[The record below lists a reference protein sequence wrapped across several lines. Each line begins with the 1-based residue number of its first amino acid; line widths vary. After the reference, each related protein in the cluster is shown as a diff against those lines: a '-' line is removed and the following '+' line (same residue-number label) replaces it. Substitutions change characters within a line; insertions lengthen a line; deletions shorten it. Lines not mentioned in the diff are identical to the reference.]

1 MIFVQKTRRRG
12 GIIMSNASNKSGK
25 RGGIS
30 LLTELVLIAL
40 IPMLILAVTLTI
52 YASVN
57 IHNGMQEEF
66 LEGLRTT
73 AVAVHA
79 GFDSIN
85 PGEDYT
91 LNEDGDLMKGDHDLT
106 TDESLLDSYVA
117 GTEMEITLFYGDTR
131 MATTLIGEDGKRIL
145 GTKASQE
152 VIDTVLTKGEDYHS
166 TDLTINGEH
175 YYAYYVPAK
184 DHTGKIIGMFF
195 VGEKAEAV
203 NNFINR
209 KVTALIGISIAL
221 LVIAFL
227 IVFIAAKKI
236 AAAIIDTE
244 KVLINLSEGDLT
256 TPVNAKSLKRTDEI
270 GSMAVAL
277 DLTMKELR
285 NIISGIQ
292 HSADVLM
299 RNGTDLGDM
308 AAQTS
313 HTTDE
318 ISLAVEEVSKGAITQ
333 AEEVE
338 RATNLVSDM
347 GMKIEQIVHSIDVLY
362 AVAENMQKAGNEA
375 QNNMNLLKDSN
386 EQTNTA
392 IEKVAENVEKTDK
405 SVSAISEALQLIT
418 DIADETNLLSLN
430 ASIEAARAGEAGR
443 GFAVVAAQIQKLA
456 EESNASA
463 AQIEDIIATLSQD
476 SANTL
481 TVMDNLRENITVQQ
495 EKMLD
500 TIEKF
505 SSVRE
510 GIVASTD
517 NTSQI
522 HTQASDCDNSR
533 VSVVDIIQDLSALS
547 EENAASTEETTASM
561 QELNATINLLSNAAK
576 ELQDLAISLE
586 NDMRF
591 FKL

>member
-1 MIFVQKTRRRG
+1 MNKT
-12 GIIMSNASNKSGK
+12 SNKSGK
-25 RGGIS
+25 KGGLS
-30 LLTELVLIAL
+30 LLTELILIAL
-40 IPMLILAVTLTI
+40 IPMLILAATLSI
-52 YASVN
+52 YAAVN

-73 AVAVHA
+73 AIAVHA

-91 LNEDGDLMKGDHDLT
+91 LNENGDLMKGDHDLT
-106 TDESLLDSYVA
+106 TDETLLDSYVA
-117 GTEMEITLFYGDTR
+117 GTKMEITLFYGDTR
-131 MATTLIGEDGKRIL
+131 VATTLIGNDGKRMI
-145 GTKASQE
+145 GTKASAE
-152 VIDTVLTKGEDYHS
+152 VAETVLVKGEEYHS
-166 TDLTINGEH
+166 TDLEINGKP

-184 DHTGKIIGMFF
+184 DHTGQIIGMFF
-195 VGEKAEAV
+195 VGEESSEV
-203 NNFINR
+203 NAFINR
-209 KVTALIGISIAL
+209 KIAALASISVLMLI
-221 LVIAFL
+221 IAFS
-227 IVFIAAKKI
+227 IVFIAAKRI
-236 AAAIIDTE
+236 AGAIIDTE
-244 KVLINLSEGDLT
+244 KVLVQLSEGNLT
-256 TPVNAKSLKRTDEI
+256 ASVNPKSLKRTDEI
-270 GSMAVAL
+270 GSMAKAL
-277 DLTMKELR
+277 ERTMHELR
-285 NIISGIQ
+285 NIISNIQ

-299 RNGTDLGDM
+299 REGTDLGDM
-308 AAQTS
+308 ASQTS
-313 HTTDE
+313 QTTNE
-318 ISLAVEEVSKGAITQ
+318 INLAVEEVSKGAITQ

-338 RATNLVSDM
+338 HATNLVSDM
-347 GMKIEQIVHSIDVLY
+347 GMKIEQIVHNIDDLY
-362 AVAENMQKAGNEA
+362 LVAESMQKAGNEA

-386 EQTNTA
+386 EQTNIA
-392 IEKVAENVEKTDK
+392 IEKVAENVVKTDK
-405 SVSAISEALQLIT
+405 SVAVIAEALNLIT

-463 AQIEDIIATLSQD
+463 AQIAEIIATLSQD

-481 TVMDNLRENITVQQ
+481 SVMEQLRDNITVQQ

-510 GIVASTD
+510 GIVTSTD
-517 NTSQI
+517 STSHI
-522 HTQASDCDNSR
+522 HTQASECDTSR

-561 QELNATINLLSNAAK
+561 QELNATIALLSNAAK
-576 ELQDLAISLE
+576 ELQDLAVSLE

>member
-1 MIFVQKTRRRG
+1 MSKT
-12 GIIMSNASNKSGK
+12 SNKNK
-25 RGGIS
+25 GIS
-30 LLTELVLIAL
+30 LLTELLLIAL
-40 IPMLILAVTLTI
+40 VPMLVLAIVLSV
-52 YASVN
+52 YASHS
-57 IHNGMQEEF
+57 IKTGMQEEF
-66 LEGLRTT
+66 IEGLHTT

-85 PGEDYT
+85 PGEDYV
-91 LNEDGDLMKGDHDLT
+91 LNENGDLMKGDHDLT
-106 TDESLLDSYVA
+106 ADETLLDSYVA
-117 GTEMEITLFYGDTR
+117 GTDMEITLFYGDTR
-131 MATTLIGEDGKRIL
+131 VATTLIGKDGKQIL
-145 GTKASQE
+145 GTKASDA
-152 VIDTVLTKGEDYHS
+152 VIEKVLVKGEEYHA
-166 TDLTINGEH
+166 TDLMINDKLH
-175 YYAYYVPAK
+175 YAYYVPAK
-184 DHTGKIIGMFF
+184 DHNGEIIGMFF
-195 VGEKAEAV
+195 VGEPSEKV
-203 NNFINR
+203 DNFINK
-209 KVTALIGISIAL
+209 KVTALTIMSIVL
-221 LVIAFL
+221 CLIAF
-227 IVFIAAKKI
+227 IVIFIAAKRI
-236 AAAIIDTE
+236 AAAIGDTE
-244 KVLINLSEGDLT
+244 KVLVQLSEGNLAAT
-256 TPVNAKSLKRTDEI
+256 VNPKSLKRTDEI
-270 GSMAVAL
+270 GSMASAL
-277 DLTMKELR
+277 DRTMNELR
-285 NIISGIQ
+285 NIISNIQ

-299 RNGTDLGDM
+299 REGTDLGDM
-308 AAQTS
+308 ASQTS

-347 GMKIEQIVHSIDVLY
+347 GMKIEQIVHSIDDLY
-362 AVAENMQKAGNEA
+362 LVAESMQKAGNEA

-386 EQTNTA
+386 EQTNIA

-405 SVSAISEALQLIT
+405 SVAVIAEALNLIT

-463 AQIEDIIATLSQD
+463 AQIAEIISTLSQD

-481 TVMDNLRENITVQQ
+481 SVMDTLRENITVQQ

-500 TIEKF
+500 TIDKF
-505 SSVRE
+505 SSVRD
-510 GIVASTD
+510 GIVTSTN

-522 HTQASDCDNSR
+522 HTQASECDTSR

-576 ELQDLAISLE
+576 ELQDLAVALE

-591 FKL
+591 FKM

>member
-1 MIFVQKTRRRG
+1 MNKT
-12 GIIMSNASNKSGK
+12 SNKGGKK
-25 RGGIS
+25 RGLS
-30 LLTELVLIAL
+30 LLNELLLIAL
-40 IPMLILAVTLTI
+40 VPMLILAITLSV
-52 YASVN
+52 YASYS
-57 IHNGMQEEF
+57 IKTGMQEEF
-66 LEGLRTT
+66 VEGLHTT
-73 AVAVHA
+73 AIAVQA
-79 GFDSIN
+79 GFNSIN

-91 LNEDGDLMKGDHDLT
+91 LNENGDLMKGDHDLT
-106 TDESLLDSYVA
+106 EDETMLDSYVA

-131 MATTLIGEDGKRIL
+131 VATTLIGKDGKRNL
-145 GTKASQE
+145 GTKASDE
-152 VIDTVLTKGEDYHS
+152 VIEQVLKKGEEYHA
-166 TDLTINGEH
+166 TNLVINEEAF
-175 YYAYYVPAK
+175 YAYYVPAK
-184 DHTGKIIGMFF
+184 DHNGEVIGMFF
-195 VGEKAEAV
+195 VGEPSEKV
-203 NNFINR
+203 DKFINT
-209 KVTALIGISIAL
+209 KVTALTAISVL
-221 LVIAFL
+221 LCLIAFFL
-227 IVFIAAKKI
+227 VFFAAKNI
-236 AAAIIDTE
+236 AAAVSDTE
-244 KVLINLSEGDLT
+244 KVLTHLSEGDLT
-256 TPVNAKSLKRTDEI
+256 ASVNPKSLKRTDEI
-270 GSMAVAL
+270 GIMAAAL
-277 DLTMKELR
+277 ERTLQRLR
-285 NIISGIQ
+285 DTISHIQ

-299 RNGTDLGDM
+299 REGTELGDM
-308 AAQTS
+308 ASQTS

-362 AVAENMQKAGNEA
+362 EIAESMQKAGNEA
-375 QNNMNLLKDSN
+375 QSNMNLLKDSN

-405 SVSAISEALQLIT
+405 SVAVIAEALNLIT

-463 AQIEDIIATLSQD
+463 AQIAEIISTLSQD

-481 TVMDNLRENITVQQ
+481 VVMDHLRDNITVQQ

-505 SSVRE
+505 ASVRE
-510 GIVASTD
+510 GIVSSTD
-517 NTSQI
+517 STSQI

-576 ELQDLAISLE
+576 DLQELAISLE

>member
-1 MIFVQKTRRRG
+1 MSKTSNNGTKKG
-12 GIIMSNASNKSGK
+12 GL
-25 RGGIS
+25 S
-30 LLTELVLIAL
+30 LLTQLVLIAL
-40 IPMLILAVTLTI
+40 VPMLILAATLSI
-52 YASVN
+52 YSSLSIVS
-57 IHNGMQEEF
+57 GMQDEF

-91 LNEDGDLMKGDHDLT
+91 LNENGDLMKGDHDLT
-106 TDESLLDSYVA
+106 TDETLLDSYVA
-117 GTEMEITLFYGDTR
+117 GTEMEVTLFYGDTR
-131 MATTLIGEDGKRIL
+131 VATTLTGEDGKRIL
-145 GTKASQE
+145 GTKASEE
-152 VIDTVLTKGEDYHS
+152 VIDAVLTKGEEYHS

-175 YYAYYVPAK
+175 YYAYYLPAK
-184 DHTGKIIGMFF
+184 DHNGQIIGMFF

-203 NNFINR
+203 NNFIR
-209 KVTALIGISIAL
+209 TKVIALTCISIAL
-221 LVIAFL
+221 LIIAFL
-227 IVFIAAKKI
+227 LVFFAAKKI
-236 AAAIIDTE
+236 AAAILDTE
-244 KVLINLSEGDLT
+244 KVLTRLSEGDLT
-256 TPVNAKSLKRTDEI
+256 ATVNPKSLKRSDEI

-277 DLTMKELR
+277 ESTMKTLR
-285 NIISGIQ
+285 NIIANIQ
-292 HSADVLM
+292 HSADILM
-299 RNGTDLGDM
+299 RQGTDLGDM
-308 AAQTS
+308 ATQTS

-347 GMKIEQIVHSIDVLY
+347 GMKIEQIVHSIDALY
-362 AVAENMQKAGNEA
+362 QVAEDMQKAGNEA
-375 QNNMNLLKDSN
+375 QSNMNLLKSSN

-405 SVSAISEALQLIT
+405 SVAAISEALQLIT

-463 AQIEDIIATLSQD
+463 TQIAEIIATLSQD

-481 TVMDNLRENITVQQ
+481 TVMDNLRDNICVQQ
-495 EKMLD
+495 EKMVD

-505 SSVRE
+505 AYVRE
-510 GIVASTD
+510 GIVSSTD
-517 NTSQI
+517 GTSQI
-522 HTQASDCDNSR
+522 HSQASDCDNSR

-561 QELNATINLLSNAAK
+561 EELNATINLLSNAAK
-576 ELQDLAISLE
+576 ELQELAISLE

>member
-1 MIFVQKTRRRG
+1 MSKTLIKKG
-12 GIIMSNASNKSGK
+12 GK
-25 RGGIS
+25 RGIS

-40 IPMLILAVTLTI
+40 VPMLILAATLSI
-52 YASVN
+52 YASKS
-57 IHNGMQEEF
+57 IHDGLQEEF

-91 LNEDGDLMKGDHDLT
+91 LNENGDLMKGDHDLT
-106 TDESLLDSYVA
+106 ADETLLDSYVA
-117 GTEMEITLFYGDTR
+117 GTKMEITLFYGDTR
-131 MATTLIGEDGKRIL
+131 VATTLIGEDGKRIL
-145 GTKASQE
+145 GTKASE
-152 VIDTVLTKGEDYHS
+152 TVVEKVLLKGEDYHS
-166 TDLTINGEH
+166 TDLEINGKP

-184 DHTGKIIGMFF
+184 DHSGKIIGMFF
-195 VGEKAEAV
+195 VGEEASEV
-203 NNFINR
+203 NSFINK
-209 KVTALIGISIAL
+209 KVTALGGISIL
-221 LVIAFL
+221 MILIAFFL
-227 IVFIAAKKI
+227 IFVAAKKI
-236 AAAIIDTE
+236 AGAITDTE
-244 KVLINLSEGDLT
+244 KVLIQLSEGDLT
-256 TPVNAKSLKRTDEI
+256 ATVDPKSLKRSDEI
-270 GSMAVAL
+270 GTMANAL
-277 DLTMKELR
+277 DRTLKELR
-285 NIISGIQ
+285 DIITHIQ
-292 HSADVLM
+292 HSADVL
-299 RNGTDLGDM
+299 RREGTDLGDM
-308 AAQTS
+308 ASQTS

-347 GMKIEQIVHSIDVLY
+347 GMQIEQIVHSIDVLY
-362 AVAENMQKAGNEA
+362 QVAESMQKAGNEA

-386 EQTNTA
+386 EQTNIA

-405 SVSAISEALQLIT
+405 SVTVIAEALDLIT

-463 AQIEDIIATLSQD
+463 AQIAEIISTLSQD

-481 TVMDNLRENITVQQ
+481 AVMDQLRENITVQQ

-500 TIEKF
+500 TIDKF

-510 GIVASTD
+510 GIVSSTD

-522 HTQASDCDNSR
+522 HTQASECDNSR

-547 EENAASTEETTASM
+547 EENAASTQETTASM
-561 QELNATINLLSNAAK
+561 QELNATISLLSNAAK
-576 ELQDLAISLE
+576 ELQDLAVSLE

>member
-1 MIFVQKTRRRG
+1 MSKT
-12 GIIMSNASNKSGK
+12 SNNSGK
-25 RGGIS
+25 KEGLS
-30 LLTELVLIAL
+30 LLTQLILIAL
-40 IPMLILAVTLTI
+40 VPMLILAITLSI
-52 YASVN
+52 YASN
-57 IHNGMQEEF
+57 SIHDGMQEEF

-91 LNEDGDLMKGDHDLT
+91 LNENGDLMKGDHDLT
-106 TDESLLDSYVA
+106 TDETLLDSYVA
-117 GTEMEITLFYGDTR
+117 GTKMEITLFYGDTR
-131 MATTLIGEDGKRIL
+131 VATTLVGEDGKRIL
-145 GTKASQE
+145 GTKASE
-152 VIDTVLTKGEDYHS
+152 VVVETVLVKGEDYHS
-166 TDLTINGEH
+166 TDLEINGKP

-184 DHTGKIIGMFF
+184 DHNGKIIGMFF
-195 VGEKAEAV
+195 VGEESSAV
-203 NNFINR
+203 NAFINK
-209 KVTALIGISIAL
+209 KVAALGGISIL
-221 LVIAFL
+221 MIIIAFFL
-227 IVFIAAKKI
+227 IFFAAKKI
-236 AAAIIDTE
+236 ATAITDTE
-244 KVLINLSEGDLT
+244 KVLIQLSEGDLSAT
-256 TPVNAKSLKRTDEI
+256 VNPKSLKRTDEI
-270 GSMAVAL
+270 GSMANAL
-277 DLTMKELR
+277 DRTLKELR
-285 NIISGIQ
+285 NIITHIQ

-299 RNGTDLGDM
+299 REGTDLGDM
-308 AAQTS
+308 ASQTS

-338 RATNLVSDM
+338 HATNLVSDM
-347 GMKIEQIVHSIDVLY
+347 GMKIEQIVHSIDELY
-362 AVAENMQKAGNEA
+362 QVTAAMQKAGNEA
-375 QNNMNLLKDSN
+375 QNNMSLLKDSN
-386 EQTNTA
+386 EQTNIA

-405 SVSAISEALQLIT
+405 SVAVIAEALDLIT

-463 AQIEDIIATLSQD
+463 AQIAEIISTLSQD

-481 TVMDNLRENITVQQ
+481 AVMDTLRDNITVQQ

-500 TIEKF
+500 TIDKF

-510 GIVASTD
+510 GIVSSTN

-522 HTQASDCDNSR
+522 HTQASECDSSR
-533 VSVVDIIQDLSALS
+533 ISVVDIIQDLSALS

-561 QELNATINLLSNAAK
+561 QELNATINLLSNSAK
-576 ELQDLAISLE
+576 ELQNLAVSLE

>member
-1 MIFVQKTRRRG
+1 MSKT
-12 GIIMSNASNKSGK
+12 SNKNK
-25 RGGIS
+25 GIS
-30 LLTELVLIAL
+30 LLTELLLIAL
-40 IPMLILAVTLTI
+40 VPMLVLAIVLSV
-52 YASVN
+52 YASHS
-57 IHNGMQEEF
+57 IKTGMQEEF
-66 LEGLRTT
+66 IEGLHTT

-85 PGEDYT
+85 PGEDYV
-91 LNEDGDLMKGDHDLT
+91 LNENGDLMKGDHDLT
-106 TDESLLDSYVA
+106 ADETLLDSYFA
-117 GTEMEITLFYGDTR
+117 GTDMEITLFYGDTR
-131 MATTLIGEDGKRIL
+131 VATTLIGKDGKRIL
-145 GTKASQE
+145 GTKASDA
-152 VIDTVLTKGEDYHS
+152 VIEKVLVKGEEYHA
-166 TDLTINGEH
+166 TDLMINDKLH
-175 YYAYYVPAK
+175 YAYYVPAK
-184 DHTGKIIGMFF
+184 DHNGEIIGMFF
-195 VGEKAEAV
+195 VGEPSEKV
-203 NNFINR
+203 DNFINK
-209 KVTALIGISIAL
+209 KVTALTIMSIVL
-221 LVIAFL
+221 CLIAF
-227 IVFIAAKKI
+227 IVIFIAAKRI
-236 AAAIIDTE
+236 AAAIGDTE
-244 KVLINLSEGDLT
+244 KVLVQLSEGNLAAT
-256 TPVNAKSLKRTDEI
+256 VNPKSLKRTDEI
-270 GSMAVAL
+270 GSMASAL
-277 DLTMKELR
+277 DRTMNELR
-285 NIISGIQ
+285 NIISNIQ

-299 RNGTDLGDM
+299 REGTDLGDM
-308 AAQTS
+308 ASQTS

-347 GMKIEQIVHSIDVLY
+347 GMKIEQIVHSIDDLY
-362 AVAENMQKAGNEA
+362 LVAESMQKAGNEA

-386 EQTNTA
+386 EQTNIA

-405 SVSAISEALQLIT
+405 SVAVIAEALNLIT

-463 AQIEDIIATLSQD
+463 AQIAEIISTLSQD
-476 SANTL
+476 SDNTL
-481 TVMDNLRENITVQQ
+481 YVMDTLRENITVQQ

-500 TIEKF
+500 TIDKF
-505 SSVRE
+505 SSVRD
-510 GIVASTD
+510 GIVTSTN

-522 HTQASDCDNSR
+522 HTQASECDTSR

-576 ELQDLAISLE
+576 ELQDLAVALE

-591 FKL
+591 FKM

>member
-1 MIFVQKTRRRG
+1 MSKT
-12 GIIMSNASNKSGK
+12 SNKNK
-25 RGGIS
+25 GIS
-30 LLTELVLIAL
+30 LLTELLLIAL
-40 IPMLILAVTLTI
+40 VPMLVLAIVLSV
-52 YASVN
+52 YASHS
-57 IHNGMQEEF
+57 IKTGMQEEF
-66 LEGLRTT
+66 IEGLHTT

-85 PGEDYT
+85 PGEDYV
-91 LNEDGDLMKGDHDLT
+91 LNENGDLMKGDHDLT
-106 TDESLLDSYVA
+106 ADETLLDSYVA
-117 GTEMEITLFYGDTR
+117 GTDMEITLFYGDTSV
-131 MATTLIGEDGKRIL
+131 ATTLIGKDGKRIL
-145 GTKASQE
+145 GTKASDA
-152 VIDTVLTKGEDYHS
+152 VIEKVLVKGEEYHA
-166 TDLTINGEH
+166 TDLMINDKLH
-175 YYAYYVPAK
+175 YAYYVPAK
-184 DHTGKIIGMFF
+184 DHNGEIIGMFF
-195 VGEKAEAV
+195 VGEPSEKV
-203 NNFINR
+203 DNFINK
-209 KVTALIGISIAL
+209 KVTALTIMSIVL
-221 LVIAFL
+221 CLIAF
-227 IVFIAAKKI
+227 IVIFIAAKRI
-236 AAAIIDTE
+236 AAAIGDTE
-244 KVLINLSEGDLT
+244 KVLVQLSEGNLAAT
-256 TPVNAKSLKRTDEI
+256 VNPKSLKRTDEI
-270 GSMAVAL
+270 GSMASAL
-277 DLTMKELR
+277 DRTMNELR
-285 NIISGIQ
+285 NIISNIQ

-299 RNGTDLGDM
+299 REGTDLSDM
-308 AAQTS
+308 ASQTS

-347 GMKIEQIVHSIDVLY
+347 GMKIEQIVHSIDDLY
-362 AVAENMQKAGNEA
+362 LVAESMQKAGNEA

-386 EQTNTA
+386 EQTNIA

-405 SVSAISEALQLIT
+405 SVAVIAEALNLIT

-463 AQIEDIIATLSQD
+463 AQIAEIISTLSQD

-481 TVMDNLRENITVQQ
+481 SVMDTLRENITVQQ

-500 TIEKF
+500 TIDKF
-505 SSVRE
+505 SSVRD
-510 GIVASTD
+510 GIVTSTN

-522 HTQASDCDNSR
+522 HTQASECDTSR

-576 ELQDLAISLE
+576 ELQDLAVALE

-591 FKL
+591 FKM

>member
-1 MIFVQKTRRRG
+1 MSKT
-12 GIIMSNASNKSGK
+12 SNKNK
-25 RGGIS
+25 GIS
-30 LLTELVLIAL
+30 LLTELLLIAL
-40 IPMLILAVTLTI
+40 VPMLVLAIVLSV
-52 YASVN
+52 YASHS
-57 IHNGMQEEF
+57 IKTGMQEEF
-66 LEGLRTT
+66 IEGLHTT

-85 PGEDYT
+85 PGEDYV
-91 LNEDGDLMKGDHDLT
+91 LNENGDLMKGDHDLT
-106 TDESLLDSYVA
+106 ADETLLDSYVA
-117 GTEMEITLFYGDTR
+117 GTDMEITLFYGDTR
-131 MATTLIGEDGKRIL
+131 VATTLIGKDGKRIL
-145 GTKASQE
+145 GTKASDA
-152 VIDTVLTKGEDYHS
+152 VIEKVLVKGEEYHA
-166 TDLTINGEH
+166 TDLMINDKLH
-175 YYAYYVPAK
+175 YAYYVPAK
-184 DHTGKIIGMFF
+184 DHNGEIIGMFF
-195 VGEKAEAV
+195 VGEPSEKV
-203 NNFINR
+203 DNFINK
-209 KVTALIGISIAL
+209 KVTALTIMSIVL
-221 LVIAFL
+221 CLIAF
-227 IVFIAAKKI
+227 IVIFIAAKRI
-236 AAAIIDTE
+236 AAAIGDTE
-244 KVLINLSEGDLT
+244 KVLVQLSEGNLAAT
-256 TPVNAKSLKRTDEI
+256 VNPKSLKRTDEI
-270 GSMAVAL
+270 GSMASAL
-277 DLTMKELR
+277 DRTMNELR
-285 NIISGIQ
+285 NIISNIQ

-299 RNGTDLGDM
+299 REGTDLGDM
-308 AAQTS
+308 ASQTS

-347 GMKIEQIVHSIDVLY
+347 GMKIEQIVHSIDDLY
-362 AVAENMQKAGNEA
+362 LVAESMQKAGNEA

-386 EQTNTA
+386 EQTNIA

-405 SVSAISEALQLIT
+405 SVAVIAEALNLIT

-463 AQIEDIIATLSQD
+463 AQIAEIISTLSQD

-481 TVMDNLRENITVQQ
+481 SVMDTLRENITVQQ

-500 TIEKF
+500 TIDKF
-505 SSVRE
+505 SSVRD
-510 GIVASTD
+510 GIVTSTN

-522 HTQASDCDNSR
+522 HTQASECDTSR

-576 ELQDLAISLE
+576 ELQDLAVALE

-591 FKL
+591 FKM

>member
-1 MIFVQKTRRRG
+1 
-12 GIIMSNASNKSGK
+12 MSSTSNRNKEKKGL
-25 RGGIS
+25 S
-30 LLTELVLIAL
+30 LLTQLLMIAL
-40 IPMLILAVTLTI
+40 VPLLLLAAALSI

-57 IHNGMQEEF
+57 LHNGIQEEF

-91 LNEDGDLMKGDHDLT
+91 LNENGDLMKGDHDLT
-106 TDESLLDSYVA
+106 ADETLLDSYVA
-117 GTEMEITLFYGDTR
+117 GTAMEITLFYGDTR
-131 MATTLIGEDGKRIL
+131 VATTLIGEDGKRII
-145 GTKASQE
+145 GTKASDE
-152 VIDTVLTKGEDYHS
+152 VIETVLVKGEDYHS
-166 TDLTINGEH
+166 TDLQINGKP

-184 DHTGKIIGMFF
+184 DHSGKIIGMFF
-195 VGEKAEAV
+195 VGEESTEV
-203 NNFINR
+203 DTFINR
-209 KVTALIGISIAL
+209 KITALAGISILAL
-221 LVIAFL
+221 LIAFFL
-227 IVFIAAKKI
+227 IFFAAKKI

-244 KVLINLSEGDLT
+244 KVLVQLSEGDLST
-256 TPVNAKSLKRTDEI
+256 TVNPKSLKRGDEL
-270 GSMAVAL
+270 GSMARAL
-277 DLTMKELR
+277 ERTLSRLR
-285 NIISGIQ
+285 DIINHIQ
-292 HSADVLM
+292 HSADILM
-299 RNGTDLGDM
+299 QEGTQLGDM
-308 AAQTS
+308 ASQTS

-347 GMKIEQIVHSIDVLY
+347 GMKIEQIVQSIDGLY
-362 AVAENMQKAGNEA
+362 SVAEAMQKAGNEA
-375 QNNMNLLKDSN
+375 QNNMNLLKASN
-386 EQTNTA
+386 EQTNNA

-405 SVSAISEALQLIT
+405 SVTVIAEALNLIT

-463 AQIEDIIATLSQD
+463 AQIAEIISTLSQD

-481 TVMDNLRENITVQQ
+481 AVMDHLRNDITVQQ
-495 EKMLD
+495 EKMLE

-505 SSVRE
+505 ASVRE
-510 GIVASTD
+510 GIVSSTEG
-517 NTSQI
+517 TSQI
-522 HTQASDCDNSR
+522 HTQASDCDTSR

-547 EENAASTEETTASM
+547 EENAASTQETTASM
-561 QELNATINLLSNAAK
+561 QELNATISLLSNAAK
-576 ELQDLAISLE
+576 ELQELAVSLE

>member
-1 MIFVQKTRRRG
+1 MSKT
-12 GIIMSNASNKSGK
+12 SNNSGK
-25 RGGIS
+25 KGGLS
-30 LLTELVLIAL
+30 LLTELILIAL
-40 IPMLILAVTLTI
+40 VPMLILAATLSI
-52 YASVN
+52 YAAKS
-57 IHNGMQEEF
+57 IHDGMQEEF

-91 LNEDGDLMKGDHDLT
+91 LNENGDLMKGDHDLT
-106 TDESLLDSYVA
+106 TDETLLDSYVA
-117 GTEMEITLFYGDTR
+117 GTKMQITLFYGDTR
-131 MATTLIGEDGKRIL
+131 VATTLIGDDGKRMI
-145 GTKASQE
+145 GTKASEE
-152 VIDTVLTKGEDYHS
+152 VAQTVLVKGEDYHS
-166 TDLTINGEH
+166 TDLEINGKP

-195 VGEKAEAV
+195 VGEESSEV
-203 NNFINR
+203 NGFINK
-209 KVTALIGISIAL
+209 KVAALAGISIL
-221 LVIAFL
+221 MLVIAFIL
-227 IVFIAAKKI
+227 VFLAAKKI

-244 KVLINLSEGDLT
+244 KVLVRLSEGDLSAT
-256 TPVNAKSLKRTDEI
+256 VNPKSLTRTDEI
-270 GSMAVAL
+270 GSMANAL
-277 DLTMKELR
+277 EHTIAELR
-285 NIISGIQ
+285 NIIANIQ

-299 RNGTDLGDM
+299 REGTELGDM
-308 AAQTS
+308 ASQTS

-347 GMKIEQIVHSIDVLY
+347 GMKIEEIVRSIDDLY
-362 AVAENMQKAGNEA
+362 SVAETMQKAGNEA
-375 QNNMNLLKDSN
+375 QNNMNMLKSSN

-392 IEKVAENVEKTDK
+392 IEKVAENVIKTDK
-405 SVSAISEALQLIT
+405 SVAVIAEALDLIT

-463 AQIEDIIATLSQD
+463 AQIAEIISTLSQD

-481 TVMDNLRENITVQQ
+481 AVMDTLRDNITVQQ

-500 TIEKF
+500 TLDKF

-510 GIVASTD
+510 GIVTST
-517 NTSQI
+517 NSTSQI

-547 EENAASTEETTASM
+547 EENAAATEETTASM

-576 ELQDLAISLE
+576 ELQDLAVSLE

>member
-1 MIFVQKTRRRG
+1 MSKTL
-12 GIIMSNASNKSGK
+12 NKSGK
-25 RGGIS
+25 KGGLS

-40 IPMLILAVTLTI
+40 IPMLILAIVLSV
-52 YASVN
+52 YASFS
-57 IHNGMQEEF
+57 IKSGMQEEF
-66 LEGLRTT
+66 IEGLHTT
-73 AVAVHA
+73 AVAVQA
-79 GFDSIN
+79 GFNSIN
-85 PGEDYT
+85 PGDDYV
-91 LNEDGDLMKGDHDLT
+91 LNENGDLMKGDHDLT
-106 TDESLLDSYVA
+106 KDETLLDSYVV

-131 MATTLIGEDGKRIL
+131 VATTLIGKDGKRIL
-145 GTKASQE
+145 GTKASDV
-152 VIDTVLTKGEDYHS
+152 VIETVLKKGEEYHA
-166 TDLTINGEH
+166 TDLIINEKQH
-175 YYAYYVPAK
+175 YAYYMPAK
-184 DHTGKIIGMFF
+184 DHDGNIIGMFF
-195 VGEKAEAV
+195 VGEPSEKV
-203 NNFINR
+203 DNFINK
-209 KVTALIGISIAL
+209 KVMALTSISIL
-221 LVIAFL
+221 MCLIAFF
-227 IVFIAAKKI
+227 IIFIAAKRI
-236 AAAIIDTE
+236 ATAIIDTE
-244 KVLINLSEGDLT
+244 KVIIQLSEGDLSAT
-256 TPVNAKSLKRTDEI
+256 VNPKSLKRTDEI
-270 GSMAVAL
+270 GSMANAL
-277 DLTMKELR
+277 DRTLNELR
-285 NIISGIQ
+285 DIITHIQ

-299 RNGTDLGDM
+299 RQGTDLGDM
-308 AAQTS
+308 ASQTS

-338 RATNLVSDM
+338 HATNLVSDM
-347 GMKIEQIVHSIDVLY
+347 GMKIEQIVHSIDDLY
-362 AVAENMQKAGNEA
+362 LIAESMQKAGNEA
-375 QNNMNLLKDSN
+375 QDNMNLLKDSN

-392 IEKVAENVEKTDK
+392 IEKVAENVVKTDK
-405 SVSAISEALQLIT
+405 SVAVIAEALDLIT

-463 AQIEDIIATLSQD
+463 AQIAEIISTLSQD

-481 TVMDNLRENITVQQ
+481 AVMDTLRDNITVQQ

-505 SSVRE
+505 TSVRE
-510 GIVASTD
+510 GIVTSTN

-522 HTQASDCDNSR
+522 HTQASECDSSR

-576 ELQDLAISLE
+576 ELQDLAVSLE

-591 FKL
+591 FRL

>member
-1 MIFVQKTRRRG
+1 MSKT
-12 GIIMSNASNKSGK
+12 SNKKTGL
-25 RGGIS
+25 S
-30 LLTELVLIAL
+30 LLTQLILIAL

-52 YASVN
+52 YASN
-57 IHNGMQEEF
+57 SMIHGMQDEF
-66 LEGLRTT
+66 LEGLRDT
-73 AVAVHA
+73 AIAVHA

-91 LNEDGDLMKGDHDLT
+91 MNENGDLMKGDHDLT
-106 TDESLLDSYVA
+106 ADETLLDSYVA
-117 GTEMEITLFYGDTR
+117 GTKLEISLFYGDTR
-131 MATTLIGEDGKRIL
+131 VATTMVGEDGKRIL
-145 GTKASQE
+145 GTKADEE
-152 VIDTVLTKGEDYHS
+152 VADIVLVKGEEYHS
-166 TDLTINGEH
+166 TDLEINGEP

-195 VGEKAEAV
+195 VGEKSEEVDA
-203 NNFINR
+203 FITK
-209 KVTALIGISIAL
+209 KVAGLVGISIAL
-221 LVIAFL
+221 LIIAFFL
-227 IVFIAAKKI
+227 VFFAAKKI
-236 AAAIIDTE
+236 AAAILDTE
-244 KVLINLSEGDLT
+244 KVLIQLSEGDLT
-256 TPVNAKSLKRTDEI
+256 ATVNPKSLKRTDEI
-270 GSMAVAL
+270 GIMANAL
-277 DLTMKELR
+277 ERTLSELR
-285 NIISGIQ
+285 NIISHIQ
-292 HSADVLM
+292 ASADVLM
-299 RNGTDLGDM
+299 REGTDLGDM
-308 AAQTS
+308 ASQTS
-313 HTTDE
+313 RTTDE

-347 GMKIEQIVHSIDVLY
+347 GMKIEQIVHSIDDLY
-362 AVAENMQKAGNEA
+362 QVAASMQKAGNEA
-375 QNNMNLLKDSN
+375 QNNMNLLKVSN

-392 IEKVAENVEKTDK
+392 IEKVAENVHKTDK
-405 SVSAISEALQLIT
+405 SVAVIAEALTLIT

-463 AQIEDIIATLSQD
+463 TQIAEIISTLSQD

-481 TVMDNLRENITVQQ
+481 AVMDTLRDNITVQQ
-495 EKMLD
+495 TKMLD

-505 SSVRE
+505 ASVRE
-510 GIVASTD
+510 GIISSTD

-522 HTQASDCDNSR
+522 HTQASECDSSR
-533 VSVVDIIQDLSALS
+533 ISVVDIIQDLSALS
-547 EENAASTEETTASM
+547 EENAASTQETTASM

-576 ELQDLAISLE
+576 ELQDLAVSLE

>member
-1 MIFVQKTRRRG
+1 MSKT
-12 GIIMSNASNKSGK
+12 SNTKERK
-25 RGGIS
+25 REGLS
-30 LLTELVLIAL
+30 LMTQLVLIAL
-40 IPMLILAVTLTI
+40 IPMLIMAITLTI
-52 YASVN
+52 YASN
-57 IHNGMQEEF
+57 SIMHGMQDEF
-66 LEGLRTT
+66 LEGLRDT
-73 AVAVHA
+73 AIAVHA

-91 LNEDGDLMKGDHDLT
+91 LNENGDLMKGDHDLT
-106 TDESLLDSYVA
+106 TDETLLDSYVA
-117 GTEMEITLFYGDTR
+117 GTELELSLFYGDTQV
-131 MATTLIGEDGKRIL
+131 ATTLIGEDGKRIL
-145 GTKASQE
+145 GTKASEE
-152 VIDTVLTKGEDYHS
+152 VAETVLVKGEEYHS
-166 TDLTINGEH
+166 TDLEINGEP
-175 YYAYYVPAK
+175 YYVYYVPAK
-184 DHTGKIIGMFF
+184 DHSGKIIGMFF
-195 VGEKAEAV
+195 VGERSEEV
-203 NNFINR
+203 DSYINQ
-209 KVTALIGISIAL
+209 KLMALGGISILMILIAYF
-221 LVIAFL
+221 LVFFA
-227 IVFIAAKKI
+227 VRKI
-236 AAAIIDTE
+236 SAAILDTE
-244 KVLINLSEGDLT
+244 KVLTQLSEGDLT
-256 TPVNAKSLKRTDEI
+256 ATVTSKSLKRTDEI
-270 GSMAVAL
+270 GTMAKAL
-277 DLTMKELR
+277 SRTLDELR
-285 NIISGIQ
+285 TIITHIQ
-292 HSADVLM
+292 NSADVLK
-299 RNGTDLGDM
+299 REGTQLGDM
-308 AAQTS
+308 ASQTS

-362 AVAENMQKAGNEA
+362 KVAESMQKAGNEA

-386 EQTNTA
+386 EQTNIA

-405 SVSAISEALQLIT
+405 SVAVIAEALNLIT

-463 AQIEDIIATLSQD
+463 AQIAEIISTLSQD

-481 TVMDNLRENITVQQ
+481 SVMDQLRDNITVQQ

-500 TIEKF
+500 TINKF
-505 SSVRE
+505 ASVRE
-510 GIVASTD
+510 GIVSSTE

-522 HTQASDCDNSR
+522 HTQASECDSSR

-561 QELNATINLLSNAAK
+561 QELNATISLLNNAAQ
-576 ELQDLAISLE
+576 ELQELAVSLE

>member
-1 MIFVQKTRRRG
+1 
-12 GIIMSNASNKSGK
+12 MSMTSNQSGK
-25 RGGIS
+25 KGGLS
-30 LLTELVLIAL
+30 LLTQLLLIAL
-40 IPMLILAVTLTI
+40 VPMLILALTLSI
-52 YASVN
+52 YASIS

-73 AVAVHA
+73 AVAIHA

-91 LNEDGDLMKGDHDLT
+91 LNENGDLMKGDYDLT
-106 TDESLLDSYVA
+106 TDETLLDSYVA
-117 GTEMEITLFYGDTR
+117 GTKMQVTLFYGDTR
-131 MATTLIGEDGKRIL
+131 VATTLIGDDGKRMV
-145 GTKASQE
+145 GTKASEE
-152 VIDTVLTKGEDYHS
+152 VIDTVLVKGEDYHS
-166 TDLTINGEH
+166 TDLEINGISH
-175 YYAYYVPAK
+175 YAYYTPAK
-184 DHTGKIIGMFF
+184 DHNGKIIGMFF
-195 VGEKAEAV
+195 VGEESSEV
-203 NNFINR
+203 NRFINT
-209 KVTALIGISIAL
+209 KVAALGGISIL
-221 LVIAFL
+221 MIIIAFL
-227 IVFIAAKKI
+227 LVFFAAKKI
-236 AAAIIDTE
+236 AAAVIDTE
-244 KVLINLSEGDLT
+244 KVLVQLSEGDLSAV
-256 TPVNAKSLKRTDEI
+256 VNPKSLKRTDEI
-270 GSMAVAL
+270 GSMSKAL
-277 DLTMKELR
+277 DTTLNKLR
-285 NIISGIQ
+285 SIITNIQ
-292 HSADVLM
+292 NSANVLM
-299 RNGTDLGDM
+299 REGTDLGDM
-308 AAQTS
+308 ASQTS

-338 RATNLVSDM
+338 HATNLVSDM
-347 GMKIEQIVHSIDVLY
+347 GMKIEQIVRSIDELY
-362 AVAENMQKAGNEA
+362 QVAEAMQKAGNEA
-375 QNNMNLLKDSN
+375 QNNMNLLKVSN

-405 SVSAISEALQLIT
+405 SVAVIAEALNLIT

-463 AQIEDIIATLSQD
+463 AQIAEIISTLSQD

-481 TVMDNLRENITVQQ
+481 TVMENLRDNITVQQ

-510 GIVASTD
+510 GIVTSTD
-517 NTSQI
+517 HTSLI
-522 HTQASDCDNSR
+522 HTQASDCDTAR

-561 QELNATINLLSNAAK
+561 QELNATIALLSNAAK
-576 ELQDLAISLE
+576 DLQDLAVSLE

>member
-1 MIFVQKTRRRG
+1 MSKT
-12 GIIMSNASNKSGK
+12 SNKSGK
-25 RGGIS
+25 KRGLS

-40 IPMLILAVTLTI
+40 GPMLILAATLSI
-52 YASVN
+52 YASN
-57 IHNGMQEEF
+57 SIHDGMQEEF

-91 LNEDGDLMKGDHDLT
+91 LNENGDLMKGDHDLT
-106 TDESLLDSYVA
+106 SDETLLDSYVA
-117 GTEMEITLFYGDTR
+117 GTKMEITLFYGDTR
-131 MATTLIGEDGKRIL
+131 VATTLIGEDGKRII
-145 GTKASQE
+145 GTKASEE
-152 VIDTVLTKGEDYHS
+152 VIEKVLLNGEEYHS
-166 TDLTINGEH
+166 TDLEINGKP

-184 DHTGKIIGMFF
+184 DHSGKIIGMFF
-195 VGEKAEAV
+195 VGEESTAV
-203 NNFINR
+203 NAFINK
-209 KVTALIGISIAL
+209 KVMALGGISILML
-221 LVIAFL
+221 LVAFFL
-227 IVFIAAKKI
+227 VFFAAKKI
-236 AAAIIDTE
+236 SAAVLDTE
-244 KVLINLSEGDLT
+244 KVLIQLSEGDLT
-256 TPVNAKSLKRTDEI
+256 ATVNPKSLKRTDEI
-270 GSMAVAL
+270 GTMANAL
-277 DLTMKELR
+277 DRTLKELR
-285 NIISGIQ
+285 NIITHIQ
-292 HSADVLM
+292 HSADVLK
-299 RNGTDLGDM
+299 REGTDLGDM
-308 AAQTS
+308 ASQTS

-347 GMKIEQIVHSIDVLY
+347 GMQIEQIVHSIDVLY
-362 AVAENMQKAGNEA
+362 QVAESMQKAGNEA

-386 EQTNTA
+386 EQTNIA

-405 SVSAISEALQLIT
+405 SVAVIAEALELIT

-463 AQIEDIIATLSQD
+463 AQIAEIISTLSQD

-481 TVMDNLRENITVQQ
+481 TVMDQLREYITVQQ

-500 TIEKF
+500 TIDKF

-510 GIVASTD
+510 GIVSSTD

-522 HTQASDCDNSR
+522 HTQASECDNSR

-561 QELNATINLLSNAAK
+561 QELNATISLLSNAAK
-576 ELQDLAISLE
+576 ELQDLAVSLE

>member
-1 MIFVQKTRRRG
+1 MSKTL
-12 GIIMSNASNKSGK
+12 NKSGK
-25 RGGIS
+25 KRGIS
-30 LLTELVLIAL
+30 LLTQLVLIAL
-40 IPMLILAVTLTI
+40 IPMLIMAATLSI
-52 YASVN
+52 YASKS
-57 IHNGMQEEF
+57 IHDGMQEEF

-91 LNEDGDLMKGDHDLT
+91 LNENGDLMKGDHDLT
-106 TDESLLDSYVA
+106 ADETLLDSYVA
-117 GTEMEITLFYGDTR
+117 GTKMQITLFYGDTR
-131 MATTLIGEDGKRIL
+131 VATTLIGNDGKRMI
-145 GTKASQE
+145 GTKASEE
-152 VIDTVLTKGEDYHS
+152 VVETVLVKGEDYHS
-166 TDLTINGEH
+166 TDLEINGKP

-184 DHTGKIIGMFF
+184 DHTGEIIGMFF
-195 VGEKAEAV
+195 VGEESSEV
-203 NNFINR
+203 NAFINK
-209 KVTALIGISIAL
+209 KVAALGGISIL
-221 LVIAFL
+221 MLIIAFL
-227 IVFIAAKKI
+227 LVFVAAKKI
-236 AAAIIDTE
+236 AGAIINTE
-244 KVLINLSEGDLT
+244 KVLVRLSEGDLT
-256 TPVNAKSLKRTDEI
+256 ATIDAKSLNRSDEI
-270 GSMAVAL
+270 GSMANAL
-277 DLTMKELR
+277 DRTLKELR
-285 NIISGIQ
+285 NIITHIQ

-299 RNGTDLGDM
+299 HQGTDLGDM
-308 AAQTS
+308 ASQTS

-362 AVAENMQKAGNEA
+362 QVAESMQQAGNEA

-392 IEKVAENVEKTDK
+392 IEKVAENVIKTDK
-405 SVSAISEALQLIT
+405 SVAVIAEALDLIT

-463 AQIEDIIATLSQD
+463 AQIAEIISTLSQD

-481 TVMDNLRENITVQQ
+481 AVMDTLRDNITVQQ

-500 TIEKF
+500 TIDKF
-505 SSVRE
+505 ASVRE
-510 GIVASTD
+510 GIVSSTD

-522 HTQASDCDNSR
+522 HQQASDCDTSR

-576 ELQDLAISLE
+576 ELQELAVSLE
-586 NDMRF
+586 SDMRF